1 MSISTAAGKE
11 SGALARR
18 RRHARCRWT
27 RRAIRSHALLQN
39 DVNLAALAA
48 TCTDRPWL
56 PASAEAYA

>member
-1 MSISTAAGKE
+1 MLQVNHAGN
-11 SGALARR
+11 SFTG
-18 RRHARCRWT
+18 
-27 RRAIRSHALLQN
+27 LLQN